1 MPKGNQKPPDG
12 VSEWFNGVPIDVIDN
27 YVLARLDGRALG
39 RMILSSRVLRDLVD
53 DNHPAWWSA
62 HSQMLTGKL
71 RLIKVTTRES
81 HRTPQVRSIG
91 LVRTCLYVCGEYAHD
106 KVREAAS
113 TLREEEEEEE
123 VH

>member
-1 MPKGNQKPPDG
+1 MPKGNENPSDG
-12 VSEWFNGVPIDVIDN
+12 VSEWFHGVPIDVIDN
-27 YVLARLDGRALG
+27 YVLARLEGRALG

-81 HRTPQVRSIG
+81 HRTPQVRTID
-91 LVRTCLYVCGEYAHD
+91 LVCACAYVCCECARD

-113 TLREEEEEEE
+113 TSREEEED
-123 VH
+123 VL